1 MSNSFKKR
9 YFIAGHNGM
18 VGSAIL
24 RKLIS
29 DTSIEIITANKS
41 ELNLLNKIEVE
52 KYFIN
57 NKPNIVILAAAKVGG
72 IKANSNNQALFLYEN
87 LMIQNNVLLAA
98 ANSGVEKF
106 LFLGSSCIYPRQS
119 KQPIK
124 EEYLMQGPLEQT
136 NEGYA
141 LAKISGLRLAQYLN
155 QSTGMKCICPMPCNL
170 YGENDN
176 FDKNNS
182 HVLSA
187 LIRRFVDAAD
197 KKKDNEILWGTGSPR
212 REFLNVDDAANA
224 FLLLLEKWESSEHVN
239 VGSGEDIS
247 IKELAEK
254 IAFRAGYKGKISWTN
269 SVEENGM
276 PKKLL
281 DTTKIRKLGFTPQI
295 TLEEGIDSMINIY
308 RNIKLNEKNKND
320 I

>member
-1 MSNSFKKR
+1 MRKKINER

-24 RKLIS
+24 RKFN
-29 DTSIEIITANKS
+29 TNPSIEILTANKS
-41 ELNLLNKIEVE
+41 ELNLLDKIEVD
-52 KYFIN
+52 KYFAQ
-57 NKPNIVILAAAKVGG
+57 NKPNTVILAAGRVGG
-72 IKANSNNQALFLYEN
+72 IKANNNNQALFLYEN
-87 LMIQNNVLLAA
+87 LTIQNNVLLAA
-98 ANSGVEKF
+98 ANFGVEKF
-106 LFLGSSCIYPRQS
+106 LFLGSSCIYPRES
-119 KQPIK
+119 RQPIK
-124 EEYLMQGPLEQT
+124 EEYLMQGPLEKT

-141 LAKISGLRLAQYLN
+141 LAKISGLKLAQYLYK
-155 QSTGMKCICPMPCNL
+155 SKGMKCICPMPCNL

-187 LIRRFVDAAD
+187 LIRRFVDAAHE
-197 KKKDNEILWGTGSPR
+197 KQDNVILWGTGHPR

-224 FLLLLEKWESSEHVN
+224 FLLLLDKWKSPEHIN

-254 IAFRAGYKGKISWTN
+254 IALKANYKGKISWNN
-269 SVEENGM
+269 SIEENGM

-281 DTTKIRKLGFTPQI
+281 DTSKIKELGFIPKISLDQ
-295 TLEEGIDSMINIY
+295 GIESMIQSY
-308 RNIKLNEKNKND
+308 KDIKSNFKNKKYE
-320 I
+320 

>member
-1 MSNSFKKR
+1 MNKSIKKK
-9 YFIAGHNGM
+9 YFVAGHNGM

-24 RKLIS
+24 RKLNS
-29 DTSIEIITANKS
+29 NPSIDIITANKS
-41 ELNLLNKIEVE
+41 ELNLLDKIEVD
-52 KYFIN
+52 KYFLKT
-57 NKPNIVILAAAKVGG
+57 KPNVVVLAAGRVGG

-87 LMIQNNVLLAA
+87 LMIQNNILLAA
-98 ANSGVEKF
+98 ANCGVEKF
-106 LFLGSSCIYPRQS
+106 LFLGSSCIYPRES

-124 EEYLMQGPLEQT
+124 EEYLMQGPLEKT

-170 YGENDN
+170 YGKKDN

-187 LIRRFVDAAD
+187 LIKRFVDAAD
-197 KKKDNEILWGTGSPR
+197 EKKDTEILWGTGSPR
-212 REFLNVDDAANA
+212 REFLNVDDAADA
-224 FLLLLEKWESSEHVN
+224 FLLLLDKWESSEHVN

-254 IAFRAGYKGKISWTN
+254 IAAKAEYKGKISWTN
-269 SVEENGM
+269 SIEDNGM

-281 DTTKIRKLGFTPQI
+281 DTTKIRKLGFTPRI
-295 TLEEGIDSMINIY
+295 SLDEGIDSMIKIY
-308 RNIKLNEKNKND
+308 RDIKFN
-320 I
+320 